1 MSYQTSRPDICLT
14 HVGDELILS
23 QTQNPTA
30 KSLPGKHILVIGGGV
45 TGLTT
50 TWALLDAGYDVT
62 VISERWASLSDR
74 ITSQIAGALWE
85 WPPAVCGKHTNL
97 ISLTNS
103 KHWCMTSYRAFNTLM
118 SVLPVEDHGVRMR
131 TANFFFDKS
140 IDAMPGQ
147 LEKMYEIEAQTE
159 ILGFK
164 HDPTL
169 VAQHAVN
176 QKFGVVDSY
185 RHLAPVIDTDHY
197 MVWLKQT
204 VARKGARFITAKING
219 DLLAQEDRLLSKFG
233 AVAIINCTG
242 LSAAETAGDDSVFP
256 LRGALIR
263 VINDGTKFPKVE
275 EALCVSH
282 DDTHG
287 DDAEDIVFIVPR
299 NDQTLILGDEGLAQP
314 DMYSLDLT
322 LDSPEVVRM
331 RERCNAFVPGL
342 ENAEL
347 DPVPFVQ
354 GLRPFRAENVRVER
368 EQRLRVDGSISRI
381 IHSYGQ
387 GGAGFSLSFGCAAD
401 VLTLLEELQVEIPYS
416 SRSSYIQAH
425 L

>member
-103 KHWCMTSYRAFNTLM
+103 KHWCMTSYRAFNKLM
-118 SVLPVEDHGVRMR
+118 SVLPVEDHG
-131 TANFFFDKS
+131 
-140 IDAMPGQ
+140 
-147 LEKMYEIEAQTE
+147 MYEIEAQTE

-176 QKFGVVDSY
+176 QNFGVVDSY

-242 LSAAETAGDDSVFP
+242 LGAAETAGDDSVFP

-299 NDQTLILGDEGLAQP
+299 NDQTLILGGLAQP

-322 LDSPEVVRM
+322 LNSPEVVRM

-368 EQRLRVDGSISRI
+368 EQRPRADGSISSI

-401 VLTLLEELQVEIPYS
+401 VLTLLEELQVELPYS